1 VKVIEEPKVMRA
13 LVAAGMYVP
22 PVMKG
27 VLRIMAN
34 LNRPDRRVGSEALY
48 LALVKL
54 SEARDRQKG
63 RAAPAGWPQIPAQ
76 TY

>member
-1 VKVIEEPKVMRA
+1 MRA

-34 LNRPDRRVGSEALY
+34 LNRPDRHVGSEALY
-48 LALVKL
+48 LGLVKL
-54 SEARDRQKG
+54 SEARDRHLG
-63 RAAPAGWPQIPAQ
+63 RSAPAGWPQE
-76 TY
+76 